1 MKPARLA
8 VLAIALVAGG
18 SAAFLMSQTKPQ
30 IVKETGAPVPAN
42 TVDVLVAATDVT
54 LGKTLQANEMRW
66 LAWPAE
72 SVPTGII
79 RKDTTPN
86 ALTDTVGSFAR
97 VGMVANEPIR
107 SERLL
112 KADGSGFLSAILP
125 SGKRAVAITTERSG
139 ASTAGGFILPNDRV
153 DVIRTTREDESGN
166 KSISSEIILTNVRV
180 LAIGQNIQ
188 EKDGEKVVV
197 GETATLE
204 LEPKQTEAIALA
216 QKTGQLSLAL
226 RSLADAKDVS
236 QSRTGDDAT
245 LNIVRFG
252 VVEKIA
258 KQ

>member
-18 SAAFLMSQTKPQ
+18 SAAFLMSRPKPQ
-30 IVKETGAPVPAN
+30 VVTAAAERLPAN
-42 TVDVLVAATDVT
+42 TVDILVTATDVG
-54 LGKTLQANEMRW
+54 LGKTLQAAEMRW
-66 LAWPAE
+66 LPWPAE
-72 SVPTGII
+72 SVPAGVI
-79 RKDTTPN
+79 RKDTNPN
-86 ALTDTVGSFAR
+86 ALTETVGSFAR
-97 VGMVANEPIR
+97 VSMLANEPIR
-107 SERLL
+107 NERLL

-153 DVIRTTREDESGN
+153 DVIRTTREDDSGA
-166 KSISSEIILTNVRV
+166 KSVSSETILTNIRV

-226 RSLADAKDVS
+226 RSLADAREVS

-245 LNIVRFG
+245 LSIVRFG
-252 VVEKIA
+252 VTEKIA
-258 KQ
+258 RQ

>member
-18 SAAFLMSQTKPQ
+18 SAAILMSRTK
-30 IVKETGAPVPAN
+30 APVVVEAARLPAN
-42 TVDVLVAATDVT
+42 TVDILVTATDVA

-66 LAWPAE
+66 LAWPAD
-72 SVPTGII
+72 SVPAGVI
-79 RKDTTPN
+79 RKDASPN

-97 VGMVANEPIR
+97 MSMLANEPIR
-107 SERLL
+107 NERLL

-153 DVIRTTREDESGN
+153 DVIRTTRDDESGN
-166 KSISSEIILTNVRV
+166 KSYASETILTNVRV

-236 QSRTGDDAT
+236 QSRTGEDAT

-252 VVEKIA
+252 IVEKIA
-258 KQ
+258 RQ

>member
-18 SAAFLMSQTKPQ
+18 SAAILMSRTK
-30 IVKETGAPVPAN
+30 APVAVEAARLPAN
-42 TVDVLVAATDVT
+42 TVDVLVAATDIV

-66 LAWPAE
+66 LAWPTD
-72 SVPTGII
+72 SVPAGVI
-79 RKDTTPN
+79 RKDASPN
-86 ALTDTVGSFAR
+86 ALTDAVGSFAR
-97 VGMVANEPIR
+97 MGMLANEPIR
-107 SERLL
+107 NERLL

-125 SGKRAVAITTERSG
+125 SGKRAVAITTDRSG

-166 KSISSEIILTNVRV
+166 KSFSSETILTNVRV

-188 EKDGEKVVV
+188 EKDGERVVV

-236 QSRTGDDAT
+236 QSRTGEDAT
-245 LNIVRFG
+245 LNVVRFG

-258 KQ
+258 RQ

>member
-18 SAAFLMSQTKPQ
+18 SAAFLMSRTKPQ
-30 IVKETGAPVPAN
+30 IVTETTAHLPAN
-42 TVDVLVAATDVT
+42 TVDILVAATDIP

-72 SVPTGII
+72 SIPSGVI
-79 RKDTTPN
+79 RKDSNPGAITE
-86 ALTDTVGSFAR
+86 TVGSFAR
-97 VGMVANEPIR
+97 MGMLANEPIR
-107 SERLL
+107 NERLL

-153 DVIRTTREDESGN
+153 DVIRTTRDDEGN
-166 KSISSEIILTNVRV
+166 KSFSSETILTNVRV

-236 QSRTGDDAT
+236 QSRTGEDAT